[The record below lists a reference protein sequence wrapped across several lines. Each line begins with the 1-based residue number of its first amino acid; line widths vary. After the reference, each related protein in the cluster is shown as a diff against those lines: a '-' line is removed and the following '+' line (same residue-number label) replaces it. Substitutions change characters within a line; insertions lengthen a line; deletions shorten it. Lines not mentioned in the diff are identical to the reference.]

1 MKPFSTIAI
10 PHRDI
15 LEGRLTMD
23 VFAADLWEVFKGRA
37 PEEYQDPNIFFRKTY
52 ITDGLKNLLTIT
64 ENRLKG
70 KGGDPIIQLQTPFG
84 GGKTHSLIALY
95 HKTKEWGAKVV
106 VIDGTALDSKETTIW
121 EEIEKQLTGKV
132 EKLKGKTSPGRE
144 KLRELF
150 DAHQPLLILMD
161 EILEY
166 TTKASGVRVGDSNL
180 ASQVLAFVQ
189 ELTGTIRTLDKSLLI
204 LTLPSSILEHYDE
217 NAERLFQQLQK
228 ITGRMEKVYT
238 PVHDEEIDH
247 VIRRRLFSQIDEKEA
262 RKAVEQF
269 MDYAEREKILPEGV
283 EKSNYRQRFMKSYP
297 FQPEV
302 VDVLYKRWGSFPTF
316 QRTRGVLRL
325 LSLVVYSL
333 KDTQSPFIRL
343 SDFDLRNDEIKREL
357 IKHIGPEYSGIIA
370 QDLTS
375 RDAGAKKVDKS
386 LGDAYTPFS
395 FGSVATT
402 TIFLYSFSGG
412 PERGAT
418 ISEVKLASS
427 DLSVPSSIVVEAVSK
442 LKENLFYISDEG
454 LFFTNQPNLNRILLT
469 KMEGIE
475 DLKPEEKNLLT
486 KNLTKEYF
494 DIFLWPNNSKDIPDT
509 RRLKLV
515 IQRNREKCKEFLE
528 NCGERP
534 RVYRNTLIFLCSLES
549 ERINFESFL
558 KKKLAWQ
565 LIEKD
570 KTLRITGEQR
580 KEIKD
585 RVKKA
590 EMEAK
595 ERTRGLYR
603 IVLLPSKDEFKEI
616 DLGIPTYGAE
626 TTIDKEIC
634 ERLRSEGEILEKL
647 APLSLKEKY
656 LKDRDY
662 VETKNILESFFKTS
676 GEIRIVSDEVLKSCM
691 KEAVRQGLFGLGDLE
706 NERPMCRHF
715 KTEVSPELV
724 EGEILIKA
732 ELCKPKEI
740 ISVEKLQSYEKE
752 IQEAQTIESLDR
764 IAEEIS
770 SYVFSIE
777 QGEKIKNEIKKKRGE
792 LGGVVP
798 PPPKGKYRSISLKL
812 NVPTGRLSDIVRMI
826 PYLKG
831 KFNQVKVKVEIS
843 AQDGEIVISDYED
856 KIEETINQA
865 NVAIEE
871 EKVE

>member
-37 PEEYQDPNIFFRKTY
+37 AEEYQDPNIFFRKTY
-52 ITDGLKNLLTIT
+52 ITDGLKNLLDIA
-64 ENRLKG
+64 EKRLNG

-95 HKTKEWGAKVV
+95 HKTKEWGVKVV
-106 VIDGTALDSKETTIW
+106 VIDGTALDPKETTTW

-166 TTKASGVRVGDSNL
+166 TTKASGIEVGDSNL

-189 ELTGTIRTLDKSLLI
+189 ELTGTVKTLDKSLLI
-204 LTLPSSILEHYDE
+204 LTLPSSIIEHYDE

-238 PVHDEEIDH
+238 PVYDEEIDH
-247 VIRRRLFSQIDEKEA
+247 VIGRRLFSSIDEKEA
-262 RKAVEQF
+262 RKAVDEF

-333 KDTQSPFIRL
+333 KDTQKPFIRL

-375 RDAGAKKVDKS
+375 RDAGAKKVDRN

-395 FGSVATT
+395 FGSLAAT

-412 PERGAT
+412 PERGPT

-427 DLSVPSSIVVEAVSK
+427 DLSAPSSIVVEAVSK

-454 LFFTNQPNLNRILLT
+454 LFFTNQPNLNRVLLT
-469 KMEGIE
+469 KMEGIV

-494 DIFLWPNNSKDIPDT
+494 DMFLWPNNSKDIPDT

-580 KEIKD
+580 KETRDRIK
-585 RVKKA
+585 RA

-603 IVLLPSKDEFKEI
+603 TVLLPSKDEFKEI

-634 ERLRSEGEILEKL
+634 ERLRSEGEILERL

-662 VETKNILESFFKTS
+662 VETKNVFESFFKTS
-676 GEIRIVSDEVLKSCM
+676 GEIRITSDEVLKSCI

-706 NERPMCRHF
+706 NEKPMCRHF
-715 KTEVSPELV
+715 KTEFSPELV

-732 ELCKPKEI
+732 ELCEPREKGYKPIEPVSLVSKEGTPEMEG
-740 ISVEKLQSYEKE
+740 VVL
-752 IQEAQTIESLDR
+752 
-764 IAEEIS
+764 
-770 SYVFSIE
+770 
-777 QGEKIKNEIKKKRGE
+777 GKKK
-792 LGGVVP
+792 
-798 PPPKGKYRSISLKL
+798 KYRTIHLRL
-812 NVPTGRLSDIVRMI
+812 DVPTGKLSDIVRMI
-826 PYLKG
+826 PYLRS

-843 AQDGEIVISDYED
+843 AQDGEMVISDYQD

-865 NVAIEE
+865 NVAVEE